1 MNKKSKNIFIKNFT
15 NLSLNQGINI
25 LIAIV
30 ATPILFQNLGDS
42 QFGLVNLAFSI
53 FMLISIVVSY
63 GYHLNGPK
71 QISLLNKLEKES
83 DTIKDI
89 VSLRIFI
96 AIIISIVIIALIYLT
111 DFFNDYEL
119 IILFSIPIL
128 FSEAIHPVFYLQGK
142 NNLSVLAILNAFSKL
157 FYLGLV
163 ILSIKNQ
170 NDAFKVNL
178 LYGSV
183 LSLVFL
189 VYWGLFFYKNKL
201 KFHFVD
207 LDKIK
212 FRLKENF
219 QFFMSSVAGHIS
231 IHSGIIILK
240 LFVNNSELGKF
251 ALANKIAFLLR
262 MIPVFIVQSVLQNAS
277 IINQNNPLAL
287 KKYLNYYF
295 KRGLILTFI
304 IGLFFTIFSKW
315 IIIIFSGQEII
326 YSNQILSLLS
336 FIPFLAMLNFKN
348 ILLILVNEKKE
359 ILNKATWISAFVMI
373 PLAIVL
379 SYYYKG
385 FGLAIAL
392 LISRELK
399 SPFKKSSTQLSVVL
413 IKFSLIILL

>member
-71 QISLLNKLEKES
+71 QISLLNKLENEA

-89 VSLRIFI
+89 VSLRLFI

-111 DFFNDYEL
+111 DFFNGYEL

-142 NNLSVLAILNAFSKL
+142 NNLSVLALLNAFSKL
-157 FYLGLV
+157 FYLGLI

-212 FRLKENF
+212 FRLNENF

-304 IGLFFTIFSKW
+304 TGLFFTIFSKW

-326 YSNQILSLLS
+326 YSNQILSVLS

-359 ILNKATWISAFVMI
+359 ILNKATWISAFIMI

-392 LISRELK
+392 LISE
-399 SPFKKSSTQLSVVL
+399 FSSFIVHT
-413 IKFSLIILL
+413 ILLSRSNVSK

>member
-111 DFFNDYEL
+111 DFFNGYEL

-157 FYLGLV
+157 FYLGLIV
-163 ILSIKNQ
+163 LSIKNQ

-240 LFVNNSELGKF
+240 LFVNNSELGRF
-251 ALANKIAFLLR
+251 ALANRIAFLLR
-262 MIPVFIVQSVLQNAS
+262 MIPVFIIQSVLQNAS
-277 IINQNNPLAL
+277 IISQNNPLAL
-287 KKYLNYYF
+287 NKYLNYYF

-304 IGLFFTIFSKW
+304 TGLFFTVFSKW

-336 FIPFLAMLNFKN
+336 FIPFMAMLNFKN
-348 ILLILVNEKKE
+348 ILVILVNEKKE
-359 ILNKATWISAFVMI
+359 ILNNATWISLFIMLPLAFV
-373 PLAIVL
+373 L
-379 SYYYKG
+379 SFYYKG

-392 LISRELK
+392 LISEFI
-399 SPFKKSSTQLSVVL
+399 SFIVHT
-413 IKFSLIILL
+413 ILLSKSDVCK

>member
-71 QISLLNKLEKES
+71 QISLLNKLEKEA

-111 DFFNDYEL
+111 DFFNGYEL

-157 FYLGLV
+157 FYLGLI

-304 IGLFFTIFSKW
+304 TGLFFTIFSKW

-326 YSNQILSLLS
+326 YSNQILSVLS

-359 ILNKATWISAFVMI
+359 ILNKATWISAFIMI
-373 PLAIVL
+373 PLAVTL

-392 LISRELK
+392 LISE
-399 SPFKKSSTQLSVVL
+399 FSSFIVHT
-413 IKFSLIILL
+413 ILLSRSNVSK

>member
-71 QISLLNKLEKES
+71 QISLLNKLENEA

-89 VSLRIFI
+89 VSLRLFI
-96 AIIISIVIIALIYLT
+96 AIIISIVIITLIYLT
-111 DFFNDYEL
+111 DFFNGYEL

-142 NNLSVLAILNAFSKL
+142 NNLSVLALLNAFSKL
-157 FYLGLV
+157 FYLGLI

-183 LSLVFL
+183 LSLVFM

-212 FRLKENF
+212 FRLNENF

-262 MIPVFIVQSVLQNAS
+262 MIPVFIIQSVLQNAS
-277 IINQNNPLAL
+277 IINQNNPLVL

-304 IGLFFTIFSKW
+304 TGLFFTIFSKW

-359 ILNKATWISAFVMI
+359 ILNKATWISAFIMI

-392 LISRELK
+392 LISE
-399 SPFKKSSTQLSVVL
+399 FSSFIVHT
-413 IKFSLIILL
+413 ILLSRSNVSK

>member
-71 QISLLNKLEKES
+71 QISLFNKLEKEA

-89 VSLRIFI
+89 VSLRLFI

-111 DFFNDYEL
+111 DFFNGYEL

-157 FYLGLV
+157 FYLGLI

-207 LDKIK
+207 LDKIT

-277 IINQNNPLAL
+277 IINQNNPRNL
-287 KKYLNYYF
+287 KKHLNYYF

-304 IGLFFTIFSKW
+304 NGLFFTIFSKW

-326 YSNQILSLLS
+326 YSNQILSVLS

-359 ILNKATWISAFVMI
+359 ILNKATWISAFIMI
-373 PLAIVL
+373 PLAITL

-385 FGLAIAL
+385 FGLAVAL
-392 LISRELK
+392 LISE
-399 SPFKKSSTQLSVVL
+399 
-413 IKFSLIILL
+413 FSNFIVHTILLSRSNVSK

>member
-53 FMLISIVVSY
+53 FMLISIFVSY

-71 QISLLNKLEKES
+71 QISLLNKLEKEA

-89 VSLRIFI
+89 VSLRLFI
-96 AIIISIVIIALIYLT
+96 AIIISTVIIALIYLT
-111 DFFNDYEL
+111 DFFNSYEL

-157 FYLGLV
+157 FYLGLI

-240 LFVNNSELGKF
+240 LFVNNSELGRF
-251 ALANKIAFLLR
+251 ALANRIAFLLR
-262 MIPVFIVQSVLQNAS
+262 MIPVFIIQSVLQNAS
-277 IINQNNPLAL
+277 IISQNNPLAL
-287 KKYLNYYF
+287 NKYLNYYF

-304 IGLFFTIFSKW
+304 IGLFFTVFSKW
-315 IIIIFSGQEII
+315 IILIFSGQEII

-336 FIPFLAMLNFKN
+336 FIPFMAMLNFKN
-348 ILLILVNEKKE
+348 ILSILVNEKKE
-359 ILNKATWISAFVMI
+359 ILNKATWISLFIMLPLAFV
-373 PLAIVL
+373 L
-379 SYYYKG
+379 SFYYKG
-385 FGLAIAL
+385 IGLAIAL
-392 LISRELK
+392 LISE
-399 SPFKKSSTQLSVVL
+399 FSSFIVHT
-413 IKFSLIILL
+413 ILLSKTNVPK

>member
-1 MNKKSKNIFIKNFT
+1 MKKKSKNIFIKNFT

-71 QISLLNKLEKES
+71 QISLLNKLEKEA

-89 VSLRIFI
+89 VSLRLFI

-111 DFFNDYEL
+111 DFFNGYEL

-157 FYLGLV
+157 FYLGLIV
-163 ILSIKNQ
+163 LSIKNQ

-277 IINQNNPLAL
+277 IINQNNPLDL

-304 IGLFFTIFSKW
+304 TGLFFTIFSKW

-326 YSNQILSLLS
+326 YSNQILSVLS

-359 ILNKATWISAFVMI
+359 ILNKATWISAFIMI
-373 PLAIVL
+373 PLAITL

-385 FGLAIAL
+385 FGLAVAL
-392 LISRELK
+392 LISE
-399 SPFKKSSTQLSVVL
+399 FSSFIVHT
-413 IKFSLIILL
+413 ILLSRSNVSK

>member
-71 QISLLNKLEKES
+71 QISLLNKLEKEA

-111 DFFNDYEL
+111 DFFNGYEL

-157 FYLGLV
+157 FYLGFI

-277 IINQNNPLAL
+277 IINQNNPLTL
-287 KKYLNYYF
+287 KKHLNYYF

-304 IGLFFTIFSKW
+304 TGLFFTIFSKW

-326 YSNQILSLLS
+326 YSNQILSVLS

-359 ILNKATWISAFVMI
+359 ILNKATWISAFIMI

-392 LISRELK
+392 LISE
-399 SPFKKSSTQLSVVL
+399 FSSFIVHT
-413 IKFSLIILL
+413 ILLSRSNVSK

>member
-25 LIAIV
+25 ITAIV
-30 ATPILFQNLGDS
+30 VTPILFQNLGES
-42 QFGLVNLAFSI
+42 QFGLVNLAFSL
-53 FMLISIVVSY
+53 FMLISIIVSY

-71 QISLLNKLEKES
+71 QISLLTKLNQEA
-83 DTIKDI
+83 DVIKDI
-89 VSLRIFI
+89 VSLRLFI
-96 AIIISIVIIALIYLT
+96 AAILSLLILAIIYST
-111 DFFNDYEL
+111 DFFNNYEL

-157 FYLGLV
+157 FYLGLI

-170 NDAFKVNL
+170 YDAFKVNL
-178 LYGSV
+178 IYGSV
-183 LSLVFL
+183 LSLVFI
-189 VYWGLFFYKNKL
+189 VYWSLFFFKNKF
-201 KFHFVD
+201 KFQFVD
-207 LDKIK
+207 LNKIK
-212 FRLKENF
+212 FRLQENF
-219 QFFMSSVAGHIS
+219 QFFLSSVAGHIS
-231 IHSGIIILK
+231 IHSGLIILK
-240 LFVNNSELGKF
+240 LFVNDSELGKF

-262 MIPVFIVQSVLQNAS
+262 MIPVFIIQSVLQNAS

-295 KRGLILTFI
+295 KRGLILTFV
-304 IGLFFTIFSKW
+304 IGLFFTVFSKW

-359 ILNKATWISAFVMI
+359 ILNKATWISTTIMI

-385 FGLAIAL
+385 FGLALAL
-392 LISRELK
+392 LISE
-399 SPFKKSSTQLSVVL
+399 FSSFIVHT
-413 IKFSLIILL
+413 ILLSKSDVSK

>member
-71 QISLLNKLEKES
+71 QISLLNKLEKEA

-89 VSLRIFI
+89 VSLRLFI
-96 AIIISIVIIALIYLT
+96 AIIISLVIIALIYLT
-111 DFFNDYEL
+111 DFFNGYEL

-142 NNLSVLAILNAFSKL
+142 NNLSVLALLNAFSKL
-157 FYLGLV
+157 FYLGLI

-304 IGLFFTIFSKW
+304 TGLFFTIFSKW

-359 ILNKATWISAFVMI
+359 ILNKATWISAFIMI
-373 PLAIVL
+373 PLAITL

-392 LISRELK
+392 LISE
-399 SPFKKSSTQLSVVL
+399 FSSFIVHT
-413 IKFSLIILL
+413 ILLSRSNVSK

>member
-71 QISLLNKLEKES
+71 QISLLNKLEKEA

-111 DFFNDYEL
+111 DFFNGYEL

-157 FYLGLV
+157 FYLGLI

-201 KFHFVD
+201 KFNFVD

-277 IINQNNPLAL
+277 IISQNNPLAL
-287 KKYLNYYF
+287 NKYLNYYF

-304 IGLFFTIFSKW
+304 IGLCFTVFSKW

-348 ILLILVNEKKE
+348 ILVILVNEKKE
-359 ILNKATWISAFVMI
+359 ILNKATWISLFITLPLAFV
-373 PLAIVL
+373 L
-379 SYYYKG
+379 SFYYKG
-385 FGLAIAL
+385 FGLAVAL
-392 LISRELK
+392 LISE
-399 SPFKKSSTQLSVVL
+399 FSSFIVHT
-413 IKFSLIILL
+413 ILLSKSNVSK

>member
-25 LIAIV
+25 IVAIV
-30 ATPILFQNLGDS
+30 ITPILYQNLGDS

-71 QISLLNKLEKES
+71 QISLLNKLEKEA

-111 DFFNDYEL
+111 DFFNGYEL

-157 FYLGLV
+157 FYLGLI

-277 IINQNNPLAL
+277 IISQNNPLAL
-287 KKYLNYYF
+287 NKYLNYYF

-304 IGLFFTIFSKW
+304 TGLFFTIFSKW

-326 YSNQILSLLS
+326 YSNQILSVLS

-359 ILNKATWISAFVMI
+359 ILNKATWISAFIMI
-373 PLAIVL
+373 PLAITL

-392 LISRELK
+392 LISE
-399 SPFKKSSTQLSVVL
+399 FSSFIVHT
-413 IKFSLIILL
+413 ILLSKSNVSK

>member
-71 QISLLNKLEKES
+71 QISLLNKLEKEA

-111 DFFNDYEL
+111 DFFNGYEL

-142 NNLSVLAILNAFSKL
+142 NNLSVLALLNAFSKL
-157 FYLGLV
+157 FYLGLI

-304 IGLFFTIFSKW
+304 TGLFFTIFSKW

-359 ILNKATWISAFVMI
+359 ILNKATWISAFIMI
-373 PLAIVL
+373 PLAITL

-385 FGLAIAL
+385 FGLAVAL
-392 LISRELK
+392 LISE
-399 SPFKKSSTQLSVVL
+399 FSSFIVHT
-413 IKFSLIILL
+413 ILLSKSDVSK

>member
-71 QISLLNKLEKES
+71 QISLLNKLEKEA

-89 VSLRIFI
+89 VSLRLFI

-111 DFFNDYEL
+111 DFFNSYEL

-157 FYLGLV
+157 FYLGLI

-201 KFHFVD
+201 KFNFVD

-304 IGLFFTIFSKW
+304 TGLFFTIFSKW

-359 ILNKATWISAFVMI
+359 ILNKATWISAFIMI

-379 SYYYKG
+379 SYYCKG

-392 LISRELK
+392 LISE
-399 SPFKKSSTQLSVVL
+399 FSSFIVHT
-413 IKFSLIILL
+413 ILLSKSDVSK

>member
-71 QISLLNKLEKES
+71 QISLLNKLEKEA
-83 DTIKDI
+83 DVIKNI
-89 VSLRIFI
+89 VSLRLFI

-111 DFFNDYEL
+111 DFFNGYEL

-157 FYLGLV
+157 FYLGLI

-201 KFHFVD
+201 KFNFVD

-304 IGLFFTIFSKW
+304 TGLFFTIFSKW

-326 YSNQILSLLS
+326 YSNQILSVLS

-359 ILNKATWISAFVMI
+359 ILNKATWISAFIMI

-392 LISRELK
+392 LISE
-399 SPFKKSSTQLSVVL
+399 FSSFIVHT
-413 IKFSLIILL
+413 ILLSRSNVSK

>member
-71 QISLLNKLEKES
+71 QISLLNKLEKEA

-89 VSLRIFI
+89 VSLRLFI

-111 DFFNDYEL
+111 DFFNGYEL

-157 FYLGLV
+157 FYLGLI

-304 IGLFFTIFSKW
+304 TGLFFTIFSKW

-326 YSNQILSLLS
+326 YSNQILSVLS

-359 ILNKATWISAFVMI
+359 ILNKATWISALIMI
-373 PLAIVL
+373 PLAVTL

-392 LISRELK
+392 LISE
-399 SPFKKSSTQLSVVL
+399 FSSFIVHA
-413 IKFSLIILL
+413 ILLSRSNVSK

>member
-71 QISLLNKLEKES
+71 QISLLNKLEKEA

-89 VSLRIFI
+89 VSLRLFI

-111 DFFNDYEL
+111 DFFNSYEL

-157 FYLGLV
+157 FYLGLI

-201 KFHFVD
+201 KFNFVD

-262 MIPVFIVQSVLQNAS
+262 MIPVFIIQSVLQNAS
-277 IINQNNPLAL
+277 IISQNNPLAL
-287 KKYLNYYF
+287 NKYLNYYF

-348 ILLILVNEKKE
+348 ILVILVNEKKE
-359 ILNKATWISAFVMI
+359 ILNKATWISLFIMLPLAFV
-373 PLAIVL
+373 L
-379 SYYYKG
+379 SFYYKG

-392 LISRELK
+392 LISE
-399 SPFKKSSTQLSVVL
+399 FM
-413 IKFSLIILL
+413 

>member
-25 LIAIV
+25 LIAIF

-71 QISLLNKLEKES
+71 QISLLNKLEKEA

-89 VSLRIFI
+89 VSLRLFI

-111 DFFNDYEL
+111 DFFNGYEL

-157 FYLGLV
+157 FYFGLI
-163 ILSIKNQ
+163 ILNIKNQ

-178 LYGSV
+178 IYGSV

-189 VYWGLFFYKNKL
+189 VYWVLFFYKNKL

-231 IHSGIIILK
+231 IHSGLIILK

-277 IINQNNPLAL
+277 IINQNNPLGL

-304 IGLFFTIFSKW
+304 TGLFSTIFSKW

-359 ILNKATWISAFVMI
+359 ILNKATWISAFIMI
-373 PLAIVL
+373 PLAIIL

-385 FGLAIAL
+385 FGLAVAL
-392 LISRELK
+392 LISE
-399 SPFKKSSTQLSVVL
+399 FSSFIVHT
-413 IKFSLIILL
+413 ILLSRSNVSK

>member
-89 VSLRIFI
+89 VSLKIFI

-111 DFFNDYEL
+111 DFFNGYEL

-157 FYLGLV
+157 FYLGLI

-304 IGLFFTIFSKW
+304 TGLFFTIFSKW

-359 ILNKATWISAFVMI
+359 ILNKATWFSTFIMI
-373 PLAIVL
+373 PLAVIL
-379 SYYYKG
+379 SYFYKG
-385 FGLAIAL
+385 FGLALAL
-392 LISRELK
+392 LISE
-399 SPFKKSSTQLSVVL
+399 FSSFIVHT
-413 IKFSLIILL
+413 ILLSRSNVSK

>member
-53 FMLISIVVSY
+53 FMLISIIVSY

-71 QISLLNKLEKES
+71 QISLLNKLEKEA

-89 VSLRIFI
+89 VSLRLFI

-111 DFFNDYEL
+111 DFFNGYEL

-157 FYLGLV
+157 FYLGLI

-277 IINQNNPLAL
+277 IINQNNPLTL
-287 KKYLNYYF
+287 KKHLNYYF

-304 IGLFFTIFSKW
+304 IGLIFTIFSKW

-326 YSNQILSLLS
+326 YSNQILSVLS

-359 ILNKATWISAFVMI
+359 ILNKATWISAFIMI
-373 PLAIVL
+373 PLAITL

-392 LISRELK
+392 LISE
-399 SPFKKSSTQLSVVL
+399 FSSFIVHT
-413 IKFSLIILL
+413 ILLSRSNVSK

>member
-71 QISLLNKLEKES
+71 QISLLNKLEKEA

-111 DFFNDYEL
+111 DFFNGYEL

-157 FYLGLV
+157 FYLGLI

-277 IINQNNPLAL
+277 IINQNNPLNL

-304 IGLFFTIFSKW
+304 TGLFFTIFSKW

-326 YSNQILSLLS
+326 YSNQILSVLS

-359 ILNKATWISAFVMI
+359 ILNKATWISAFIMI
-373 PLAIVL
+373 PLAITL

-385 FGLAIAL
+385 FGLAVAL
-392 LISRELK
+392 LISE
-399 SPFKKSSTQLSVVL
+399 FSSFIVHT
-413 IKFSLIILL
+413 ILLSKSNVSK

>member
-71 QISLLNKLEKES
+71 QISLLNKLEKEA

-111 DFFNDYEL
+111 DFFNGYEL

-157 FYLGLV
+157 FYLGLI

-304 IGLFFTIFSKW
+304 TGLFFTIFSKW

-359 ILNKATWISAFVMI
+359 ILNKATWISAFIMI

-392 LISRELK
+392 LISE
-399 SPFKKSSTQLSVVL
+399 FSSFIVHT
-413 IKFSLIILL
+413 ILLSRSNVSK

>member
-53 FMLISIVVSY
+53 FMLISIFVSY

-71 QISLLNKLEKES
+71 QISLLNKLEKEA

-89 VSLRIFI
+89 VSLRLFI
-96 AIIISIVIIALIYLT
+96 AIIISILIIALIYLT
-111 DFFNDYEL
+111 DFFNSYEL

-128 FSEAIHPVFYLQGK
+128 FSEAIHPIFYLQGK
-142 NNLSVLAILNAFSKL
+142 NNLSVLALLNAFSKL
-157 FYLGLV
+157 FYLGLI
-163 ILSIKNQ
+163 ILSIKNKD
-170 NDAFKVNL
+170 DAFKVNL

-212 FRLKENF
+212 FRLNENF

-262 MIPVFIVQSVLQNAS
+262 MIPVFIIQSVLQNAS

-304 IGLFFTIFSKW
+304 TGLFFTIFSKW

-359 ILNKATWISAFVMI
+359 ILNDATWISAFIMI

-392 LISRELK
+392 LISE
-399 SPFKKSSTQLSVVL
+399 FSSFIVHT
-413 IKFSLIILL
+413 ILLSSSNVSK

>member
-71 QISLLNKLEKES
+71 QISLFNKLEKEA

-111 DFFNDYEL
+111 DFFNGYEL

-157 FYLGLV
+157 FYLGFI

-207 LDKIK
+207 LDKIT

-304 IGLFFTIFSKW
+304 TGLFFTIFSKW

-326 YSNQILSLLS
+326 YSNQILSVLS

-359 ILNKATWISAFVMI
+359 ILNKATWISAFIMI
-373 PLAIVL
+373 PLAITL

-392 LISRELK
+392 LISE
-399 SPFKKSSTQLSVVL
+399 FSSFIVHT
-413 IKFSLIILL
+413 ILLSRSNVSK

>member
-25 LIAIV
+25 LVAIV

-71 QISLLNKLEKES
+71 QISLLNKLEKEA

-111 DFFNDYEL
+111 DFFNGYEL

-157 FYLGLV
+157 FYLGLI

-201 KFHFVD
+201 KFNFVD

-277 IINQNNPLAL
+277 IISQNNPLAL
-287 KKYLNYYF
+287 NKYLNYYF

-304 IGLFFTIFSKW
+304 IGLCFTVFSKW

-348 ILLILVNEKKE
+348 ILVILVNEKKE
-359 ILNKATWISAFVMI
+359 ILNKATWISLFITLPLAFV
-373 PLAIVL
+373 L
-379 SYYYKG
+379 SFYYKG
-385 FGLAIAL
+385 FGLAVAL
-392 LISRELK
+392 LISE
-399 SPFKKSSTQLSVVL
+399 FSSFIVHT
-413 IKFSLIILL
+413 ILLSKSNVSK

>member
-71 QISLLNKLEKES
+71 QISLLNKLEKEA

-111 DFFNDYEL
+111 DFFNGYEL

-157 FYLGLV
+157 FYLGLI

-304 IGLFFTIFSKW
+304 TGLFFTIFSKW

-326 YSNQILSLLS
+326 YSNQILSVLS

-359 ILNKATWISAFVMI
+359 ILNKATWISTFIMI
-373 PLAIVL
+373 PLAITL

-392 LISRELK
+392 LISE
-399 SPFKKSSTQLSVVL
+399 FSSFIVHT
-413 IKFSLIILL
+413 ILLSRSNVSK

>member
-71 QISLLNKLEKES
+71 QISLLNKLEKEA

-89 VSLRIFI
+89 VSLRLFI

-111 DFFNDYEL
+111 DFFNGYEL

-157 FYLGLV
+157 FYLGFI

-304 IGLFFTIFSKW
+304 TGLFFTIFSKW

-359 ILNKATWISAFVMI
+359 ILNKATWISAFIMI
-373 PLAIVL
+373 PLAITL

-385 FGLAIAL
+385 FGLAVAL
-392 LISRELK
+392 LISE
-399 SPFKKSSTQLSVVL
+399 FSSFIVHT
-413 IKFSLIILL
+413 ILLSRSNVSK

>member
-71 QISLLNKLEKES
+71 QISLLNKLEKEA

-89 VSLRIFI
+89 VSLRLFI

-111 DFFNDYEL
+111 DFFNGYEL

-157 FYLGLV
+157 FYLGLI

-262 MIPVFIVQSVLQNAS
+262 MIPVFIVQSVLQNTS
-277 IINQNNPLAL
+277 IINQNNPLNL

-304 IGLFFTIFSKW
+304 TGLFFTIFSKW

-326 YSNQILSLLS
+326 YSNQILSVLS

-359 ILNKATWISAFVMI
+359 ILNKATWISAFIMI
-373 PLAIVL
+373 PLAVTL

-392 LISRELK
+392 LISE
-399 SPFKKSSTQLSVVL
+399 FSSFIVHT
-413 IKFSLIILL
+413 ILLSRSNVSK

>member
-71 QISLLNKLEKES
+71 QISLLNKLEKEA
-83 DTIKDI
+83 DTIKNI

-96 AIIISIVIIALIYLT
+96 SIIISIVIIALIYIT
-111 DFFNDYEL
+111 DFFNGYEL

-142 NNLSVLAILNAFSKL
+142 NNLSVLALLNAFSKL
-157 FYLGLV
+157 FYLGFI

-240 LFVNNSELGKF
+240 LFVNNTELGKF

-304 IGLFFTIFSKW
+304 TGLFFTIFSKW

-359 ILNKATWISAFVMI
+359 ILNKATWISAFIMI
-373 PLAIVL
+373 PLAITL
-379 SYYYKG
+379 CYYYKG

-392 LISRELK
+392 LISE
-399 SPFKKSSTQLSVVL
+399 FSSFIVHT
-413 IKFSLIILL
+413 ILLSRSNVSK

>member
-71 QISLLNKLEKES
+71 QISLLNKLEKEA

-111 DFFNDYEL
+111 DFFNGYEL

-157 FYLGLV
+157 FYFGLI

-212 FRLKENF
+212 FRLNENF

-262 MIPVFIVQSVLQNAS
+262 MIPVFIIQSVLQNAS

-304 IGLFFTIFSKW
+304 TGLFFTIFSKW

-326 YSNQILSLLS
+326 YSNQILSVLS

-359 ILNKATWISAFVMI
+359 ILNKATWISAFIMI
-373 PLAIVL
+373 PLAITL

-385 FGLAIAL
+385 FGLAVAL
-392 LISRELK
+392 LISE
-399 SPFKKSSTQLSVVL
+399 FSSFIVHT
-413 IKFSLIILL
+413 ILLSRSNVSK

>member
-157 FYLGLV
+157 FYLGLI

-201 KFHFVD
+201 KFNFVD

-326 YSNQILSLLS
+326 YSNQILSVLS

-359 ILNKATWISAFVMI
+359 ILNKATWISAFIMI

-392 LISRELK
+392 LISE
-399 SPFKKSSTQLSVVL
+399 FSSFIVHT
-413 IKFSLIILL
+413 ILLSRSNVYK

>member
-71 QISLLNKLEKES
+71 QISLLNKLEKEA

-111 DFFNDYEL
+111 DFFNGYEL

-157 FYLGLV
+157 FYLGLI

-304 IGLFFTIFSKW
+304 TGLFFTIFSKW

-326 YSNQILSLLS
+326 YSNQILSVLS

-359 ILNKATWISAFVMI
+359 ILNKATWISAFIMI
-373 PLAIVL
+373 PLAITL

-385 FGLAIAL
+385 FGLAVAL
-392 LISRELK
+392 LISE
-399 SPFKKSSTQLSVVL
+399 FSSFIVHT
-413 IKFSLIILL
+413 ILLSRSNVSK

>member
-111 DFFNDYEL
+111 DFFNGYEL

-142 NNLSVLAILNAFSKL
+142 NNLSVLALLNAFSKL
-157 FYLGLV
+157 FYLGLI

-295 KRGLILTFI
+295 KRGLILTFLT
-304 IGLFFTIFSKW
+304 GLFFTIFSKW

-326 YSNQILSLLS
+326 YSNQILSVLS

-359 ILNKATWISAFVMI
+359 ILNKATWISAFIMI
-373 PLAIVL
+373 PLAITL

-385 FGLAIAL
+385 FGLAVAL
-392 LISRELK
+392 LISE
-399 SPFKKSSTQLSVVL
+399 FSSFIVHT
-413 IKFSLIILL
+413 ILLSKSNVSK